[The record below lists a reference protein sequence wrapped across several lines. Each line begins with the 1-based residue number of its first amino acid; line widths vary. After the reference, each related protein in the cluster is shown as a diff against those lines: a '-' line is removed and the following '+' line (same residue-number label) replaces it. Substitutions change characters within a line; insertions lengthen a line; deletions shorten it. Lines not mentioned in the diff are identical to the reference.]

1 MNNIYYVY
9 QYLRTDGT
17 PYYIGKGK
25 NRRAYVK
32 QRVIPLP
39 ADKLLIQFIAHKLSE
54 TEAFILEAKLIKYY
68 GRKDLGTGILQNKS
82 DGGEGARKPYK
93 KVAWNKGL
101 KQSSEHNAKISLSMK
116 QYKRTEEHQQNL
128 NQSLKGRA
136 PSFLGKHHTE
146 ETKRKL
152 SELNK
157 KKV

>member
-39 ADKLLIQFIAHKLSE
+39 ADKALIQFIAHKLSE
-54 TEAFILEAKLIKYY
+54 TEAFILESKLIQYY
-68 GRKDLGTGILQNKS
+68 GRVDLGTGILHNKT
-82 DGGEGARKPYK
+82 DGGEGIRQPYQ

-101 KQSSEHNAKISLSMK
+101 KQSADHNAKISKSMK
-116 QYKRTEEHQQNL
+116 NYKRTEEHQQNL
-128 NQSLKGRA
+128 NKSLKGRA
-136 PSFLGKHHTE
+136 PTFLGRHHTE

-152 SELNK
+152 SDLNK